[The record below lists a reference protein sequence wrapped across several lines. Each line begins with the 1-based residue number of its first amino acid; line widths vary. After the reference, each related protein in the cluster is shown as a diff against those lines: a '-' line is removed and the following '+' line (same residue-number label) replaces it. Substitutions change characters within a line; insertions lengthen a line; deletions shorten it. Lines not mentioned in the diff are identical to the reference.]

1 MTNDE
6 AIKRARLARE
16 LQENPLMQE
25 ARDHIEAECWRLFKE
40 LKPTDTEALAQVS
53 GMQYLHGKY
62 AAFFRRVIDDG
73 KLAQLEIERARKPG
87 LLERLTK

>member
-6 AIKRARLARE
+6 AIKRARQARE
-16 LQENPLMQE
+16 LLDSPLMQE
-25 ARDHIEAECWRLFKE
+25 AREHIEAECWRLFKE
-40 LKPTDTEALAQVS
+40 LKPTDAEGLAQVS

-73 KLAQLEIERARKPG
+73 KMAQLDIERARKPS
-87 LLERLTK
+87 LLERFTR